1 VCESMSLIEAQ
12 DEGVPVGIVEW
23 KVCLRN
29 TTNAMT
35 EVDAT
40 CRMHA
45 HVTILH
51 VVKYYICYNITCG
64 KILHMLQY
72 AHVHMRIC
80 YRESS
85 GSGEC
90 DAGGRMLEQEGGGGG
105 GGTDHADADRAQ
117 GRRGG

>member
-12 DEGVPVGIVEW
+12 EEGVPVGIVAW

-51 VVKYYICYNITCG
+51 VVKYYICYNM
-64 KILHMLQY
+64 HMC
-72 AHVHMRIC
+72 IC
-80 YRESS
+80 AYVTEKVVVR
-85 GSGEC
+85 GNATLVGEC
-90 DAGGRMLEQEGGGGG
+90 SSRKEGEGGGGG
-105 GGTDHADADRAQ
+105 GGATPPPHE
-117 GRRGG
+117 GRGPGRPV